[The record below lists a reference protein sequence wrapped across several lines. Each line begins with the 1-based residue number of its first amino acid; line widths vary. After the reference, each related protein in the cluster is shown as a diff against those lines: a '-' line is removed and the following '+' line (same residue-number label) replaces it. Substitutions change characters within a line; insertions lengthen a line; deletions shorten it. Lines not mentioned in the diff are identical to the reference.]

1 MKPILLVFKFEESIN
16 TNTHKS
22 WLHKIY
28 FRFLPTDNKQRRKN
42 NEIPRTFPCRVAW
55 YYIYNARAHI
65 AVLMGLYYVTF
76 WLNRFLANN
85 NNLAFFW
92 AQFEKEKFN
101 ILFSCFLHNLS
112 ENLFISTQTDCDW
125 YCATLLCCLENIP
138 PIFSLTRT
146 SVQSFMQPTFHWLSV
161 QRYFRVWMMNAIPVL
176 CKICF
181 SKARWS

>member
-1 MKPILLVFKFEESIN
+1 MITQNIFPFSPYRQQTTKK
-16 TNTHKS
+16 
-22 WLHKIY
+22 
-28 FRFLPTDNKQRRKN
+28 KQRNSKN
-42 NEIPRTFPCRVAW
+42 FSLSCCVIL

-138 PIFSLTRT
+138 PNFFVDSYECTEFHATDIALVICAEIF
-146 SVQSFMQPTFHWLSV
+146 
-161 QRYFRVWMMNAIPVL
+161 YVWMMNAIP
-176 CKICF
+176 
-181 SKARWS
+181 KARWS